1 MAQYPIPPWLN
12 VSPSDF
18 GQAAAR
24 GAEISLGRQRLQQEG
39 AIANMRAAQAAQ
51 EMAARREQEQQNA
64 QREEQQ
70 LAYQHEY
77 QQAEIGLKQQQ
88 QEQQEQAFQM
98 EVKSAAAKSQAQME
112 AQQRIQAGEDPAKVW
127 MELGPMIGMTGAG
140 MATLAKKP
148 PELGQVTPI
157 DLGDGRIAKG
167 VRTGAN
173 QLRLVMPQNTTG
185 SQTNIQT
192 VPVLGPN
199 GEEVPGLLG
208 VPTPNGI
215 RIHNVPKETAG
226 EAFQKQI
233 SARKASLGQP
243 TTATATSKPTGFP
256 KPSPAA
262 IDHLK
267 KNPTLAPEFD
277 AKYGKGEAAKILKR
291 QPAAAPVLEPDYSE

>member
-12 VSPSDF
+12 VSPGDF

-64 QREEQQ
+64 ERESQQ
-70 LAYQHEY
+70 LEYQHAYQT
-77 QQAEIGLKQQQ
+77 AELGLKQQQ
-88 QEQQEQAFQM
+88 QEQSEQQFQM
-98 EVKSAAAKSQAQME
+98 DVKAAAQKSQVMQAAQAE
-112 AQQRIQAGEDPAKVW
+112 LDAGGDPSKVW
-127 MELGPMIGMTGAG
+127 MKYGPLLGMTGSSLSAL
-140 MATLAKKP
+140 TKTESKP
-148 PELGQVTPI
+148 TVTPI
-157 DLGDGRIAKG
+157 TLPDGRKLDAI
-167 VRTGAN
+167 RTG
-173 QLRLVMPQNTTG
+173 PGSFKIIGPPTNTG
-185 SQTNIQT
+185 QTNIQT
-192 VPVLGPN
+192 VPVIGPH
-199 GEEVPGLLG
+199 GEELPGMVG
-208 VPTPNGI
+208 APGAGGGPF

-226 EAFQKQI
+226 EAFQKRVD
-233 SARKASLGQP
+233 ARKSAAGQP

-277 AKYGKGEAAKILKR
+277 AKYGKGEAAKILKQ